1 MRRQVFVTPKS
12 YLSFIKMF
20 QKLYKEKFDQ
30 LDIDE
35 NNFKIGIQKIKE
47 AKEDIEKLEKQLK
60 IEEEKVRIKKEEVEK
75 IIVELNKE
83 RSKANAKNEEVSIEK
98 NKIEVEKAAIEADK
112 NICEKELAESMPA
125 LLRAQQAANQVSA
138 KEISDLKPILQQNAH
153 IVMKYVVDAIC
164 VVLYQK
170 VRCDIVMLDKPVY
183 ASKKQEPS
191 NLITFFEDSWDQFG
205 KASFFDP
212 SLADKLQMMAKTENE
227 NLINGEILELLEP
240 YTKQVNTWL
249 SKSNAMNAFN
259 KMGLIHDWI
268 VQIEMFSKETRN
280 IKPKRIALKQQE
292 NKLETATALLM
303 KAEEQLA

>member
-1 MRRQVFVTPKS
+1 
-12 YLSFIKMF
+12 
-20 QKLYKEKFDQ
+20 
-30 LDIDE
+30 
-35 NNFKIGIQKIKE
+35 
-47 AKEDIEKLEKQLK
+47 
-60 IEEEKVRIKKEEVEK
+60 
-75 IIVELNKE
+75 
-83 RSKANAKNEEVSIEK
+83 
-98 NKIEVEKAAIEADK
+98 
-112 NICEKELAESMPA
+112 
-125 LLRAQQAANQVSA
+125 
-138 KEISDLKPILQQNAH
+138 
-153 IVMKYVVDAIC
+153 MKYVVDAIC

-170 VRCDIVMLDKPVY
+170 MRSDIVMLDKPVY

-205 KASFFDP
+205 KAAFFDP
-212 SLADKLQMMAKTENE
+212 SLAEKLQMMAKTENE

-240 YTKQVNTWL
+240 YTKQVNSWL

-303 KAEEQLA
+303 KAEEQLAQIQAKCAKLDENYKVNNDEKNELEDQARKQKKTIDQANRLINSL